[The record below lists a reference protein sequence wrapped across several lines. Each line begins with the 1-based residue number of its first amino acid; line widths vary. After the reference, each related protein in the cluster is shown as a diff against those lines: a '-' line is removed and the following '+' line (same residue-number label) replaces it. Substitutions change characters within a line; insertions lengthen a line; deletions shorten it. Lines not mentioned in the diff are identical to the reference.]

1 MKKTALMLA
10 LAAACLTS
18 AANAQ
23 SYQYQGDRH
32 ERPVAYGLDRA
43 DYRDDR
49 RDYRDD
55 RRDDRRRD
63 QRYRRARGAG
73 PNHDIFRGERLPQ
86 AYWGTRYVVRNYER
100 YDLPRPA
107 QGHRWLRVG
116 NDFVS
121 SSVNTGIIGAVVI
134 RR

>member
-1 MKKTALMLA
+1 MFA
-10 LAAACLTS
+10 LAVACLTS
-18 AANAQ
+18 GANAQ
-23 SYQYQGDRH
+23 SYQYQGDRY
-32 ERPVAYGLDRA
+32 ERPVAYGDDRR
-43 DYRDDR
+43 DYQDDR
-49 RDYRDD
+49 RDYRAE
-55 RRDDRRRD
+55 RREYRQERRRD

-73 PNHDIFRGERLPQ
+73 PDHDIFAGERLPH

-100 YDLPRPA
+100 YDLPMPA

-121 SSVNTGIIGAVVI
+121 SSVHTGIIGAVVI